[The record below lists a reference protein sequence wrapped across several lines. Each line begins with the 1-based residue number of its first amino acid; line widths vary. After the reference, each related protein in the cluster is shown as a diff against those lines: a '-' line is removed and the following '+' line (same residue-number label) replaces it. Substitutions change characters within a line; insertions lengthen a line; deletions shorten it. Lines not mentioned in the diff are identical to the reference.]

1 MAHRCPRCYPL
12 PRLRCPPEPILAG
25 GPMPERATNLLSG
38 DNLDVLRRYLPD
50 GHD

>member
-1 MAHRCPRCYPL
+1 
-12 PRLRCPPEPILAG
+12 
-25 GPMPERATNLLSG
+25 MPERATNLLSG